1 MEMEELERKL
11 VVFTS
16 NDKSFIVTSEH
27 LLRLASQAKDIFESS
42 QPAKKNKILRTLLA
56 NCTLSGK
63 KFNFILLK
71 LFDKL
76 CTEVKNTNWL
86 AVVDALR
93 TSALDFENYQFES
106 LLGAIGVDVSELSMS
121 NALDV

>member
-1 MEMEELERKL
+1 MTEYDKYVKNIKMEMEELERKL

-86 AVVDALR
+86 R
-93 TSALDFENYQFES
+93 
-106 LLGAIGVDVSELSMS
+106 GRGS
-121 NALDV
+121 NSRPID

>member
-1 MEMEELERKL
+1 MMA
-11 VVFTS
+11 
-16 NDKSFIVTSEH
+16 
-27 LLRLASQAKDIFESS
+27 LLGNA
-42 QPAKKNKILRTLLA
+42 
-56 NCTLSGK
+56 
-63 KFNFILLK
+63 
-71 LFDKL
+71 
-76 CTEVKNTNWL
+76 NWL